1 MLTQIPFPSATISII
16 FRDYCSLLMLQ
27 SSPFNVNIT
36 NKVPNFIGF
45 MRSPYRFDHSKE
57 NNGSSYIFT
66 SSRIL
71 QIPKTFIKVIRGLRA
86 LQVLS
91 FQSQDFL
98 KALQYTEDTNH
109 RL

>member
-1 MLTQIPFPSATISII
+1 MLTQIPFHSATISII
-16 FRDYCSLLMLQ
+16 FRDYNSLLMLQ

-36 NKVPNFIGF
+36 NKIPNFIGF

-57 NNGSSYIFT
+57 NNLSSCIFT

-71 QIPKTFIKVIRGLRA
+71 EIPKKFIKVIMGLQA
-86 LQVLS
+86 LQVLN

-98 KALQYTEDTNH
+98 KALQYTESTNH